1 MCSIFMLIIVKS
13 CFGQY
18 KYIKLK
24 KNSKFHLT
32 YSLRFNIII
41 LSRGTFLKRYNSV
54 NKSWILFGF
63 LIPILF
69 FYLFSSVAYAYF
81 TASAKTIE
89 GAITTGIMKVA
100 FSEDTE
106 ISVSAQT
113 INGLAMLPGDS
124 LTIKGSVENV
134 GSASMYALLQVDL
147 NIESSKNG
155 DTINYTTMETRYYT
169 VNVQDIDNDT
179 EQDTDND
186 TELVYDEDEDVYT
199 TGSTLIAN
207 GETKKFKMKYKLDG
221 NSFDSDYQGKAIQ
234 IVVTVYAI
242 QIVGLNDGIDGNTI
256 DVDATNIMLGKNK
269 ATI

>member
-1 MCSIFMLIIVKS
+1 M
-13 CFGQY
+13 
-18 KYIKLK
+18 
-24 KNSKFHLT
+24 T
-32 YSLRFNIII
+32 YSLGFNIII

-81 TASAKTIE
+81 TASAKTVE
-89 GAITTGIMKVA
+89 GTITTGIMKVA

-113 INGLAMLPGDS
+113 INGLAILPGDS
-124 LTIKGSVENV
+124 LTIVGSVENV

-155 DTINYTTMETRYYT
+155 DIINYTTMETRYYT
-169 VNVQDIDNDT
+169 ATGT
-179 EQDTDND
+179 EM
-186 TELVYDEDEDVYT
+186 VYDEDEDVYT
-199 TGSTLIAN
+199 TGSTLIAKS
-207 GETKKFKMKYKLDG
+207 GTKDFDMECTLDG
-221 NSFDSDYQGKAIQ
+221 DSFDSDYQGKAIQ

-256 DVDATNIMLGKNK
+256 DVDATNIMLGKNRP
-269 ATI
+269 TI